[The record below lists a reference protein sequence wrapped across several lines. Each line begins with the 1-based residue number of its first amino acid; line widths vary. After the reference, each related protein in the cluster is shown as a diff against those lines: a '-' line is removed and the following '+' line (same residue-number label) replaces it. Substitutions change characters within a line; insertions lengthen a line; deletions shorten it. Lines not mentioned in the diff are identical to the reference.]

1 VNKTFARGFVRSSS
15 TVQVFNRELK
25 QQHRERALNL
35 EDGNY
40 YDYLREESAS
50 NIVDRIED
58 ITRSFP
64 KALEIG
70 SYRGSIHSIIAS
82 RENFRG
88 SGGVGGITELTQAE
102 LAPIT
107 NATPHPNASDIVP
120 ALVAVN
126 SVKVDEEQ
134 ELPFADDTYDLV
146 LSNLSL
152 HWVND
157 LPAALLQ
164 IKRVLKPDGAF
175 VASILGGDTL
185 QELRNC
191 MYVAEKERR
200 GRATSRASPMA
211 KASDVAALMQGAGFA
226 LPTVDIDKVT
236 VSNPY
241 SIAIEW
247 DLVLFVRLPTAEFT
261 HLRCQCL
268 RAAVS
273 TVLFLCPVDLSPPAD
288 KLPQRHSPDGAPA
301 AHGRGPGDLQQ
312 AFGAGAGL
320 LTGYGGV
327 VPR

>member
-1 VNKTFARGFVRSSS
+1 MRRLLPVVNKTVTRGFVRSSS
-15 TVQVFNRELK
+15 TVLVFNRELK

-185 QELRNC
+185 HELRNC

-200 GRATSRASPMA
+200 GRANSRASPMA

-241 SIAIEW
+241 SITTGGVT
-247 DLVLFVRLPTAEFT
+247 VLCWMVCSTT
-261 HLRCQCL
+261 RCIPYGRVQLNNLQFRCSSL
-268 RAAVS
+268 ASSA
-273 TVLFLCPVDLSPPAD
+273 VLFLCPVDLSPPAD

-301 AHGRGPGDLQQ
+301 AHGRGPGDLQ
-312 AFGAGAGL
+312 
-320 LTGYGGV
+320 
-327 VPR
+327 

>member
-1 VNKTFARGFVRSSS
+1 MRRLLPVVNKTFARGFLRSSS

-64 KALEIG
+64 KALEIR

-102 LAPIT
+102 LAT
-107 NATPHPNASDIVP
+107 TANAAPHPNASDIVP
-120 ALVAVN
+120 GLVAVS

-185 QELRNC
+185 HELRNC

-236 VSNPY
+236 VSNRY
-241 SIAIEW
+241 FI
-247 DLVLFVRLPTAEFT
+247 TT
-261 HLRCQCL
+261 GGTRCIQ
-268 RAAVS
+268 
-273 TVLFLCPVDLSPPAD
+273 
-288 KLPQRHSPDGAPA
+288 
-301 AHGRGPGDLQQ
+301 
-312 AFGAGAGL
+312 
-320 LTGYGGV
+320 YG
-327 VPR
+327 